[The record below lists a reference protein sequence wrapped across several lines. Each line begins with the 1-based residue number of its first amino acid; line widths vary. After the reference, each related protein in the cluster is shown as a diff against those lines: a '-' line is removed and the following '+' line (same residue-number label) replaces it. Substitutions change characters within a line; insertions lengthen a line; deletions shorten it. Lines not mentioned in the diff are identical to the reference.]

1 MIQIFLVKYSL
12 IISLSFPHLGLV
24 HSLGWVNTQSKVV
37 LGYEN
42 KTTVLVIKY
51 NMMHK
56 YWTHVLS
63 HNRSFYTELNVS
75 AVSAKYYTGKEEN
88 NFLFTVH
95 FIIPDAFVKEWMER
109 NI

>member
-1 MIQIFLVKYSL
+1 
-12 IISLSFPHLGLV
+12 
-24 HSLGWVNTQSKVV
+24 VNTQIKVV
-37 LGYEN
+37 MGYRN
-42 KTTVLVIKY
+42 KTSVLVIQY

-63 HNRSFYTELNVS
+63 HNGPFYTELSAS
-75 AVSAKYYTGKEEN
+75 AVSAKCYTGKDENN

-95 FIIPDAFVKEWMER
+95 FIIPDASVKEWMGR